1 METETNFDRIDKDR
15 IDNAVLALLLL
26 GLHDNCRVW
35 KSFDWDV
42 MDRLHQ
48 KGFIS
53 NPVGKSK
60 SVILTRDGER
70 EARRLFQALFA
81 ARP

>member
-48 KGFIS
+48 KGFI
-53 NPVGKSK
+53 
-60 SVILTRDGER
+60 
-70 EARRLFQALFA
+70 
-81 ARP
+81 